1 MTWFTSGTGIRVLR
15 LDPLDR
21 KERLGLGKELL
32 TEIEDLGIVEKQ
44 VGLTRP
50 SQKQDSCLSASVD
63 LLTFLST
70 FDLLISI
77 PSI

>member
-44 VGLTRP
+44 V
-50 SQKQDSCLSASVD
+50 
-63 LLTFLST
+63 LLH
-70 FDLLISI
+70 LLISL
-77 PSI
+77 SLLFRH